1 AQWGTVQGMRFGTVT
16 APYFRTA
23 VHETGHAMG
32 LYHNTADN
40 GFMNTTDVIASNSL
54 TPGSPAF
61 PNNVQWSFNAEDAKR
76 LRHMPDIYARPGG
89 LPFGTSY
96 ATTPISPTDFG
107 VVIEDLE
114 LHVSP
119 LLESVPLGAPVRVN
133 VELVNTSEKQPV
145 FAPTTLSM
153 KSGLV
158 RGTVVDPNGT
168 VRTFVPLLRCIEE
181 EPTGTLEPGQ
191 RITHS
196 ITLLRGAQ
204 GALFPLPGAYRI
216 SVEAHWDHGGVEA
229 TATGEA
235 NVMVTSVVDDAH
247 AHAALKVLSTPDA
260 LLTLVFGGDHLK
272 DGIEAIQTA
281 LKNPVLRPHFAH
293 IEAKRLAERFGRRRA
308 NLRAAAELIDDSTVM
323 SPAEIKKT
331 AMLVKAGGVDNAPGK
346 TIVQRLKR
354 KVTVLDVG
362 DEIKDIV
369 DSL

>member
-1 AQWGTVQGMRFGTVT
+1 MRFGTAT
-16 APYFRTA
+16 APYFRTV

-61 PNNVQWSFNAEDAKR
+61 PNNVQWSYNGDDAKR
-76 LRHMPDIYARPGG
+76 LRHMPDIYVRPGG

-96 ATTPISPTDFG
+96 ATTPISPTDLS
-107 VVIEDLE
+107 VAIEDLA

-133 VELVNTSEKQPV
+133 VELVNISDTQPV

-158 RGTVVDPNGT
+158 RGTVVDPNGS

-181 EPTGTLEPGQ
+181 HPIGTLNPGQ
-191 RITHS
+191 HITHA

-204 GALFPLPGAYRI
+204 GALFPMPGIYQI
-216 SVEAHWDHGGVEA
+216 GVEVHWDNGGVEA
-229 TATGEA
+229 TVTGEA
-235 NVMVTSVVDDAH
+235 NVMVTSAVDDAH
-247 AHAALKVLSTPDA
+247 AQAALKVLSTPDT
-260 LLTLVFGGDHLK
+260 LLTLVLGGDHLK
-272 DGIEAIQTA
+272 DGISAIQTA
-281 LKNPVLRPHFAH
+281 LQNPVLRPHFAY
-293 IEAKRLAERFGRRRA
+293 IEAKRLAERFGKRRA

-331 AMLVKAGGVDNAPGK
+331 ARLVKAEGADSAPGK
-346 TIVQRLKR
+346 NIVKTLKS
-354 KVTVLDVG
+354 KVTALDVG
-362 DEIKDIV
+362 NEVEDMVE
-369 DSL
+369 SF